1 MIGKELSWDMVSNI
15 PFPVVDRRKKDDLS
29 DEEEEPEVP
38 VILFPPVTFYEL
50 STFGV
55 QLH

>member
-1 MIGKELSWDMVSNI
+1 MVSNI